1 MGDVVGV
8 GASTPVILPG
18 ELVQALRCDT
28 KLPCKVCVVSQR
40 AKLQKSLKLFK
51 SLLGLIRLLF
61 PGLQHKK
68 G

>member
-1 MGDVVGV
+1 MSDVVGL

-28 KLPCKVCVVSQR
+28 KLPCEVCVVSQG